1 MPNYTSFKSPS
12 QPHLDL
18 VLASGSAY
26 RQQLLARLGLSFA
39 VDPADIDEQRQCEE
53 SGLDMAQRLAS
64 EKSAVVQRRH
74 PQAIVVGSDQVA
86 ECNGEILGKPGSVD
100 AAREQLRLSSGQ
112 CVAFYTAVCVRHAD
126 QSFDFV
132 DVTRVHLRAL
142 STAEIDRY
150 VALESPLD
158 CAGALK
164 SEGAGIALMA
174 GMETSDPT
182 ALIGLPLIKLAEVL
196 RRCGLTLP

>member
-1 MPNYTSFKSPS
+1 MPSHTNLKSPS

-18 VLASGSAY
+18 ILASGSAY

-39 VDPADIDEQRQCEE
+39 VDPADIDEQRQSDE
-53 SGLDMAQRLAS
+53 GALDLAQRLAA

-74 PQAIVVGSDQVA
+74 PQAIVIGSDQVA

-112 CVAFYTAVCVRHAD
+112 SIAFRTAVCVRHGDAIHH
-126 QSFDFV
+126 FV
-132 DVTRVHLRAL
+132 DTTCVQMRELNDD
-142 STAEIDRY
+142 EIERY

-182 ALIGLPLIKLAEVL
+182 ALIGLPLIKLAEAL